1 MRGRLAVVA
10 VLVLPS
16 LGVAACGSDD
26 DDTEADAG
34 PSSSTTVDVQAAN
47 FTFDPTEIELKAGEA
62 VTFVVKNGDQV
73 RHNLT
78 VEGMAVDQ
86 DVEAGKTAEAKA
98 TPEAGTFQ
106 FRCEYHPNQMQG
118 TVTVT

>member
-1 MRGRLAVVA
+1 MRGRVAVVA
-10 VLVLPS
+10 VLVLSS
-16 LGVAACGSDD
+16 LGVGACGSD

-34 PSSSTTVDVQAAN
+34 SSPAKTVNVEAAN
-47 FTFDPTEIELKAGEA
+47 FTFDPTAIELVAGEA

-78 VEGMAVDQ
+78 VEGMNVDK
-86 DVEAGKTAEAKA
+86 DVEAGETAEAAA
-98 TPEAGTFQ
+98 TPEAGTYP
-106 FRCEYHPNQMQG
+106 FRCEYHPAQMQG